1 MTYSYSPELAPFL
14 RELSQLIDGQ
24 KSVPTGACPE
34 ALLDADGT
42 TRDANTLELLSPI
55 VATSDADVAKAL
67 SVAVSFHRKGE
78 WAKKTLTERQVVFD
92 RLALEL
98 EKRGMLIG
106 EADSIDIGAVGMF
119 RGISETLSPMVF
131 RRSLD
136 KMFAE
141 FPAHRDVL
149 NGDGQKIAYANWL
162 PRGPAVVICP
172 TNAPIGS
179 SMVQLGYAIQSG
191 CPVIVK
197 PSPWSAHSFNV
208 VIDAILAADIPAG
221 LIQIVQGGADVGRL
235 LVDSPHVKSVCFT
248 GSVAAG
254 LGVAAT
260 CSKRLTPYVL
270 ELGGANP
277 FIVLQDADVEAAA
290 RALIASLSLVN
301 GQYCCGGGRVLV
313 HSDVRTAFLDAF
325 TTQAAKI
332 KLGHTQDK
340 ETGTGPL
347 CVGLQRPLKA
357 RIEEI
362 VKAGA
367 TLLECTPQPKGL
379 AGTFMGPTLLLD
391 PPTSL
396 APELFGPVATLN
408 TFTTVSEAVDLAQM
422 AESRLKGYVFGGA
435 DDAAEI
441 MQGVQCAWWD
451 HNCFQPD
458 RPQAR
463 GDGFLGLCGYGEL
476 TPSVFMYENYVSL
489 VGESK

>member
-24 KSVPTGACPE
+24 KSLPTGKCAEASLDPE
-34 ALLDADGT
+34 GT
-42 TRDANTLELLSPI
+42 TRDANTLEPLSPI
-55 VATSDADVAKAL
+55 VATSEADVAKAL
-67 SVAVSFHRKGE
+67 SAAVTFHRKGE
-78 WAKKTLTERQVVFD
+78 WAKKTLAERQEVFD
-92 RLALEL
+92 RLAAEL
-98 EKRGMLIG
+98 EKRGTLIG

-119 RGISETLSPMVF
+119 RKISETLSPIVF

-136 KMFAE
+136 KMLKE
-141 FPAHRDVL
+141 FPAHREVL
-149 NGDGQKIAYANWL
+149 NAEGAKIADASWL

-172 TNAPIGS
+172 TNAPVGS

-208 VIDAILAADIPAG
+208 VIDAICAADVPAG
-221 LIQIVQGGADVGRL
+221 LIQIVQGGAHVGKA
-235 LVDSPHVKSVCFT
+235 LVDSPLVKSVCFT

-254 LGVAAT
+254 LEVAAT
-260 CSKRLTPYVL
+260 CSKRLAPYVL

-277 FIVLQDADVEAAA
+277 FIVLRDADVEAAA
-290 RALIASLSLVN
+290 RVLISSLSLVN
-301 GQYCCGGGRVLV
+301 GQYCCGAGRVLV
-313 HSDVRTAFLDAF
+313 HADVRAAFLDAF
-325 TTQAAKI
+325 TTQAAAI
-332 KLGHTQDK
+332 KLGHSLNE
-340 ETGTGPL
+340 ETETGPL
-347 CVGLQRPLKA
+347 CVGLERPLKS

-367 TLLECTPQPKGL
+367 TLLESTPQPTGL

-396 APELFGPVATLN
+396 APEIFGPVATLN
-408 TFTTVSEAVDLAQM
+408 TFTTIDQAIDLAQIS
-422 AESRLKGYVFGGA
+422 ESRLKGYVFGGK
-435 DDAAEI
+435 DGAAEI
-441 MQGVQCAWWD
+441 MKGVDCAWWD

-476 TPSVFMYENYVSL
+476 TPPVFMYEKYISL
-489 VGESK
+489 VGES